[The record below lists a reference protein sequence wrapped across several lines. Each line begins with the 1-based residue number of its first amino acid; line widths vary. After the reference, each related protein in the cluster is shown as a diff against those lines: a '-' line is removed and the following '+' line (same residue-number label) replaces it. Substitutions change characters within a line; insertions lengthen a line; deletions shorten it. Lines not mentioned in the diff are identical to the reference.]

1 MTPRRSYRFALPSAI
16 ITSTALALCFLP
28 AQEAKDGGAI
38 QFSEH
43 LIQDGY
49 GYAYG
54 IGAADL
60 DGDGHLDIVS
70 SDTTVNNSLYWFAN
84 DGKGT
89 FRRFFIM
96 KNEEGWFERLAIGDI
111 NGDGKPDVCVVKNLH
126 GDIVWFANSGKPRD
140 DAVWKR
146 YEVTKGF
153 MRAYDVV
160 LADLAGDGRLD
171 LAASSWSGGQFAW
184 FRNPGKP
191 EEAKQWQKYL
201 IDDKVAETRTIRTG
215 DFNRDGKMDLLGTAT
230 AANLVV
236 WYENPGK
243 PGDGSVWKK
252 HIIDD
257 KSPRPTHGHPV
268 DLDGDDD
275 LDVVM
280 ALGFNAKPEE
290 KDTHQVVWYENVG
303 KPGDGTVWKKHVI
316 GELPQ
321 AFEAIA
327 ADINGDGHPDVIAT
341 AWGTQATGRVVW
353 FENPGDQQ
361 VVPWKMQAVKEKW
374 PRANQVIAADFN
386 GDKRLDIAACAE
398 HGSNELRWWR
408 NEGRQKSSR

>member
-1 MTPRRSYRFALPSAI
+1 MMSRRLHIFAATSAVLVW
-16 ITSTALALCFLP
+16 SALAFCFLP
-28 AQEAKDGGAI
+28 AQEAKDDSAVA
-38 QFSEH
+38 FTEH

-60 DGDGHLDIVS
+60 DGDGHLDLVS
-70 SDTTVNNSLYWFAN
+70 SDTKVNNNLYWFAN
-84 DGKGT
+84 DGKGNFT
-89 FRRFFIM
+89 RHFVM
-96 KNEEGWFERLAIGDI
+96 KGEEGWFERLAIGDV
-111 NGDGKPDVCVVKNLH
+111 NGDGKSDVVVVKNLH

-146 YEVTKGF
+146 HVITKGF
-153 MRAYDVV
+153 MRAYDVA
-160 LADLAGDGRLD
+160 LADLDGDGRLD
-171 LAASSWSGGQFAW
+171 VAASCWVGGQFAW

-191 EEAKQWQKYL
+191 EEAKEWTKYL
-201 IDDKVAETRTIRTG
+201 IDDKVAETRTIRAA
-215 DFNRDGKMDLLGTAT
+215 DFNRDGKVDLLGTAT
-230 AANLVV
+230 KANLVV

-243 PGDGSVWKK
+243 PGDGTIWKK
-252 HIIDD
+252 HVIDD

-268 DLDGDDD
+268 DLDGDGD

-280 ALGFNAKPEE
+280 AVGFFSPPGT

-327 ADINGDGHPDVIAT
+327 ADVNGDGHLDVVAS
-341 AWGTQATGRVVW
+341 AWGTKETGRVVW
-353 FENPGDQQ
+353 FENPGDPRK
-361 VVPWKMQAVKEKW
+361 VPWKMHILKVNW
-374 PRANQVIAADFN
+374 SRANQVLAADFN
-386 GDKRLDIAACAE
+386 GDKRLDIAAVAE
-398 HGSNELRWWR
+398 GGSNELRWWR
-408 NEGRQKSSR
+408 NEGRPKK